1 MKYFSNLPKITR
13 TDEFGY
19 SSIMTDLT
27 TRATIKSK
35 ILQNPML
42 YYTYDIKEDDT
53 PEIIAHKYYND
64 PYRFWIVLLA
74 NEIVDPQWDWP
85 MNGKSFEGY
94 INSKYT
100 NVQKNL
106 AHHYEKTISTYD
118 FGSGTLTKDVIVID
132 ESTFN
137 VTLEKEETYSLPTGD
152 VKSIITKRVVSNYDY
167 ENELNDSKRS
177 IKILNVDYVYQIEK
191 EFKNLMSVIK

>member
-1 MKYFSNLPKITR
+1 MKYFSNLPKIIR
-13 TDEFGY
+13 TDEYGY
-19 SSIMTDLT
+19 SSIMTDLS

-74 NEIVDPQWDWP
+74 NEIIDPQWDWP
-85 MNGKSFEGY
+85 MNGATLERF
-94 INSKYT
+94 IQSKYT
-100 NVQKNL
+100 NVQRDL
-106 AHHYEKTISTYD
+106 VHHYEKTVSTYD
-118 FGSGTLTKDVIVID
+118 SGSGTRTTDVIKID
-132 ESTFN
+132 EASFNTTF
-137 VTLEKEETYSLPTGD
+137 ETQESYTLPTGD
-152 VKSIITKRVVSNYDY
+152 VTVTITKRPVSNYDY
-167 ENELNDSKRS
+167 ESELNESKRN

-191 EFKNLMSVIK
+191 EFKNLMSK